1 MPKPAAKPAADAT
14 RASTTAAKARAVADR
29 MAGLAAAPATDP
41 EVTAE
46 RSARSQR
53 AATERRRNAP
63 ATTART
69 VRAAPMPAETPR
81 PAKLYSARVSHTTT
95 PDQLDALEEVS
106 RQARRVSGQAVPLT
120 SLLRAA
126 TQICLDDARLR
137 DRMAK
142 LARTEWR

>member
-1 MPKPAAKPAADAT
+1 MTDQPAAAKRARGKTATAGAKLAEQMAGIVAHPAA
-14 RASTTAAKARAVADR
+14 
-29 MAGLAAAPATDP
+29 DP

-46 RSARSQR
+46 RSERSTR
-53 AATERRRNAP
+53 AAAASRRKAP

-81 PAKLYSARVSHTTT
+81 PAKLYSQRISHTTT

-106 RQARRVSGQAVPLT
+106 RAERRATGQAVPLT
-120 SLLRAA
+120 ALLRAA
-126 TQICLDDARLR
+126 AAICLDDARLR
-137 DRMAK
+137 ARMAR

>member
-1 MPKPAAKPAADAT
+1 MPDNTAAAAGAKPGA
-14 RASTTAAKARAVADR
+14 AAKARRASAVER
-29 MAGLAAAPATDP
+29 MAGLAAAPAPDP

-46 RSARSQR
+46 RSERSAS
-53 AATERRRNAP
+53 AAAAGKRKAP

-69 VRAAPMPAETPR
+69 VRAAAMPAETPR

-106 RQARRVSGQAVPLT
+106 RAARRATGQAVPLT

-126 TQICLDDARLR
+126 AAICLDDARLR
-137 DRMAK
+137 DRMQR

>member
-1 MPKPAAKPAADAT
+1 MPDKPAAKATADKPAAT
-14 RASTTAAKARAVADR
+14 KARRSSAVDR
-29 MAGLAAAPATDP
+29 MAALAGTPAAEP

-46 RSARSQR
+46 RSERSKRASTQR
-53 AATERRRNAP
+53 GRKAP
-63 ATTART
+63 TTTART
-69 VRAAPMPAETPR
+69 VRATAPMPAETPK

-106 RQARRVSGQAVPLT
+106 RQARRATGQAVPLT

-137 DRMAK
+137 DRMARI
-142 LARTEWR
+142 ARTEWR

>member
-1 MPKPAAKPAADAT
+1 MPDK
-14 RASTTAAKARAVADR
+14 STGAAAKARRASAVER
-29 MAGLAAAPATDP
+29 MAGLAAAPAADP
-41 EVTAE
+41 EATAE
-46 RSARSQR
+46 RAERSTRAAARS
-53 AATERRRNAP
+53 RRQAP

-81 PAKLYSARVSHTTT
+81 PAKLYSQRISHTTT

-106 RQARRVSGQAVPLT
+106 RQARRATGQAVPLT

-126 TQICLDDARLR
+126 AQICLDDARLR
-137 DRMAK
+137 DRMAR